1 MPEELENESMQEE
14 SEVEEQESSEVEA
27 EEPEPKPKEKHVPL
41 AELQAERAQRQQLA
55 NELQALRMQ
64 VANMQ
69 LTTQQRQ
76 AVLDPQQEEL
86 RKILLPI
93 LEAERAPERERVRAL
108 EEANATLQQV
118 LQADTNINIIRNE
131 LGSEWDDARVLM
143 SRYLEGVSERTRNVY
158 LENPELFVDKAR
170 ALVRDAKKS
179 GSISKSVQKS
189 KTKHEAGSGQSGSH
203 TKPFDPSEL
212 SDAEFKKYLA
222 KRGIL

>member
-131 LGSEWDDARVLM
+131 LGGEWDDARVLM

-189 KTKHEAGSGQSGSH
+189 KTKHEAGSGQSGSP